1 MALTKE
7 NIVERQET
15 LVNDAKVV
23 QERIAELTKAL
34 EENKNLLQ
42 ALSGALQQCNDF
54 LKLENEESDDG
65 NETSVGPKDLK

>member
-7 NIVERQET
+7 DIVERQKTIVADAET
-15 LVNDAKVV
+15 V
-23 QERIAELTKAL
+23 QKRIIDLQKAL

>member
-7 NIVERQET
+7 DIVERQKT
-15 LVNDAKVV
+15 IVADAKVV

-54 LKLENEESDDG
+54 LKLEDEASDGG
-65 NETSVGPKDLK
+65 NETTVDSKES

>member
-54 LKLENEESDDG
+54 LKLENENGDAG
-65 NETSVGPKDLK
+65 NGNHNPD